1 MAPLTAFRNQLYH
14 RHCWVT
20 VSVEGEPGD
29 RDEAGEIQL
38 CGCGAARRRP
48 DEPDEP

>member
-1 MAPLTAFRNQLYH
+1 MSVLAAFRQQLYH

-20 VSVEGEPGD
+20 VD

-38 CGCGAARRRP
+38 CECGAARRRP